1 MSRLNRF
8 QDELGL
14 IFIYKVVSEVGVFT
28 WNWPEGDLFVFLE
41 NNIISTETLLAFQV
55 CETDSENPELI
66 FGLQHVPS
74 GEFER
79 HFLH

>member
-1 MSRLNRF
+1 MSTIYVGPFVFLTILERLMSRPNRF
-8 QDELGL
+8 QDELSL

-55 CETDSENPELI
+55 CETDS
-66 FGLQHVPS
+66 
-74 GEFER
+74 
-79 HFLH
+79 

>member
-8 QDELGL
+8 QDELSL

-41 NNIISTETLLAFQV
+41 NNIISTETVKDHVNVTERLQIQ
-55 CETDSENPELI
+55 CQIDTNP
-66 FGLQHVPS
+66 
-74 GEFER
+74 
-79 HFLH
+79 